1 MIPHRSAFIV
11 KHSGTISTRARLE
24 VKSGTGSVIPYD
36 SWPMDR
42 RLAQGPC
49 SYIVVVRRS
58 RYQPASSKWDSRTK
72 ADCHPGWEKAC
83 DWAVGQVYPVRAL
96 HEAQTLPRWCL
107 CMEGVMYIHTYISI
121 KKSQVGE
128 SMRIFD
134 LLRLIPMSMY
144 AISRQIQCVGVSKF
158 QLWTE
163 LTGST

>member
-1 MIPHRSAFIV
+1 
-11 KHSGTISTRARLE
+11 
-24 VKSGTGSVIPYD
+24 
-36 SWPMDR
+36 
-42 RLAQGPC
+42 
-49 SYIVVVRRS
+49 
-58 RYQPASSKWDSRTK
+58 
-72 ADCHPGWEKAC
+72 
-83 DWAVGQVYPVRAL
+83 
-96 HEAQTLPRWCL
+96 
-107 CMEGVMYIHTYISI
+107 MYIHTYISI